1 MQSIEQ
7 NESIVFKWKKF
18 HRNMEQLGDRFNSAS
33 PLLCKSSIKKDEEEE
48 GEEKRGRKKGEDER
62 ISTDHI

>member
-1 MQSIEQ
+1 
-7 NESIVFKWKKF
+7 
-18 HRNMEQLGDRFNSAS
+18 MEQLGDRFNSAS

>member
-1 MQSIEQ
+1 
-7 NESIVFKWKKF
+7 
-18 HRNMEQLGDRFNSAS
+18 MEQLGDQFNSAS
-33 PLLCKSSIKKDEEEE
+33 LLCKSSIKKDEEEE